1 MRLAALRLVLCVL
14 VDRASAF
21 SAVVVLRGDSFR
33 FGTRGDPGCQLHD
46 ASVANQMHQLGS
58 VVEYLIAP
66 LARRDGAEVHVTGV
80 IYSCAMNDRIEAL
93 LRQSAWV
100 ASSTLKQIARDARVS
115 QRTAFRLALEH
126 ARALHPRAA
135 FYLVTRLDITYG
147 TPVAPA
153 APAWSVLDPLGFT
166 RCYKITY
173 LLTLKILSI
182 SLQDYLPTN
191 P

>member
-58 VVEYLIAP
+58 VLEYLIEP

-80 IYSCAMNDRIEAL
+80 IYS
-93 LRQSAWV
+93 
-100 ASSTLKQIARDARVS
+100 AR
-115 QRTAFRLALEH
+115 
-126 ARALHPRAA
+126 
-135 FYLVTRLDITYG
+135 
-147 TPVAPA
+147 
-153 APAWSVLDPLGFT
+153 
-166 RCYKITY
+166 
-173 LLTLKILSI
+173 
-182 SLQDYLPTN
+182 
-191 P
+191 